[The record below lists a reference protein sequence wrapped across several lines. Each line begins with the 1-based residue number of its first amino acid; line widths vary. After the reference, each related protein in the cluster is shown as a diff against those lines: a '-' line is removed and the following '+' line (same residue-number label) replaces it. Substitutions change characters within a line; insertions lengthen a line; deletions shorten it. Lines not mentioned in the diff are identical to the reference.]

1 LTKGFTVSPSTTHKH
16 TIKSLGGHTMKTL
29 NIINALSK
37 NGYKAIDEDSTS
49 YTFEKGDL
57 VMSWNGDL
65 ILQNFESGAVATV
78 INPLVKHQNEEELS
92 YTIKEMEEGTRQ

>member
-1 LTKGFTVSPSTTHKH
+1 
-16 TIKSLGGHTMKTL
+16 MKTL

-49 YTFEKGDL
+49 YTFKKGDL

-92 YTIKEMEEGTRQ
+92 YTIKEMEEGTRQWLKR